1 MSSNIKFVVNNTNCA
16 FLSGFIESYVEKSR
30 DGLNGECIVHYS
42 GQYRNYTM
50 TVELI
55 NGVRE
60 GKAVIVNGSV
70 PYLRLEYKG
79 GSLTGVVERMNSSG
93 SIELRG
99 RLENGIE
106 NGIFEEFDNNKVVW
120 RGYYLNG
127 KRNRKVE
134 ESTNLVTV
142 GRSGGLSSS
151 SGYHQSVSTSIV
163 IPSSLTCSPL
173 AIEVLKINNNSYN
186 DLYIT
191 VFNLSRLVR
200 LKRIVIGYECF
211 TSVRYFYLDELNEL
225 ESAVIGYNC
234 FSNPEIDDDFWNHTV
249 RTDGICR
256 IGDCPKLKS
265 IQIGDQIFLD
275 YHLFEL
281 YNIPSLQSIIIGYGC
296 FYWIPS
302 FSLTGII
309 H

>member
-16 FLSGFIESYVEKSR
+16 FLSGFIESYVEKPR

-42 GQYRNYTM
+42 GEYRNYTM

-79 GSLTGVVERMNSSG
+79 GSLTGIVERMNSSG

-127 KRNRKVE
+127 KRNRRVE

-151 SGYHQSVSTSIV
+151 SGYHQSVSTSVV
-163 IPSSLTCSPL
+163 IPSSLTYSPL
-173 AIEVLKINNNSYN
+173 SIELLEIGNSSYN
-186 DLYIT
+186 DSSVTEFRL
-191 VFNLSRLVR
+191 NGLVR
-200 LKRIVIGYECF
+200 LKRIVIGDECF
-211 TSVRYFYLDELNEL
+211 GRVRLFELNGLSVL
-225 ESAVIGYNC
+225 ESVVIGKKS
-234 FSNPEIDDDFWNHTV
+234 FRISGSE
-249 RTDGICR
+249 RTDGTCR
-256 IGDCPKLKS
+256 IVNCPKLNS
-265 IQIGDQIFLD
+265 ITTGYAALED
-275 YHLFEL
+275 YHSFEL
-281 YNIPSLQSIIIGYGC
+281 SNLPSLQSIDIGSWC
-296 FYWIPS
+296 CRFAPS
-302 FSLTGII
+302 FSLIGMID
-309 H
+309 

>member
-16 FLSGFIESYVEKSR
+16 FLSGFIESYVEKPR

-50 TVELI
+50 TVKLI

-60 GKAVIVNGSV
+60 GRAVIVNGSV
-70 PYLRLEYKG
+70 PYLRVEYKG

-163 IPSSLTCSPL
+163 IPSSLTYSPL
-173 AIEVLKINNNSYN
+173 SIELLEIGNSSYN
-186 DLYIT
+186 DSSVTEFRL
-191 VFNLSRLVR
+191 NGLVR
-200 LKRIVIGYECF
+200 LKRIVIGDECF
-211 TSVRYFYLDELNEL
+211 GRVRLFELDGLSVL
-225 ESAVIGYNC
+225 ESVVIGKKS
-234 FSNPEIDDDFWNHTV
+234 FRISGSE
-249 RTDGICR
+249 RTDGTCR
-256 IGDCPKLKS
+256 IVNCPSLKS
-265 IQIGDQIFLD
+265 IQFSDYAFRD
-275 YHLFEL
+275 YHSIDLVNL
-281 YNIPSLQSIIIGYGC
+281 PSLQSIEMGGNC
-296 FYWIPS
+296 FYCAPS
-302 FSLTGII
+302 FSLIGLID
-309 H
+309 